1 MAYFQYNI
9 FVTIAG
15 FSSYLAFSVCGPYH
29 FAQAQSASNTECVN
43 TLNEAKETCEHS
55 PEVQITYPSPS
66 DGLAVMSES
75 QISNAIINE
84 ARFAAKAKECDKAIN
99 ICESQCPQASNPG
112 GGFGDRDNG
121 PSSGTKSIC
130 RETLS
135 SYYEAYLAESER
147 YRSEIQRFQA
157 IKDAASAPPPTPT
170 PSPDRSP
177 TSDTNETQNPPQRI
191 WGFGNF

>member
-29 FAQAQSASNTECVN
+29 FAQAQSASNTQCVN
-43 TLNEAKETCEHS
+43 ALNEAKETCEHS

-99 ICESQCPQASNPG
+99 ICESQCPQASNLVEGLETATTAPLPAQNL
-112 GGFGDRDNG
+112 FVEKLSVATTKLIWQNLNVTDRKYND
-121 PSSGTKSIC
+121 S
-130 RETLS
+130 R
-135 SYYEAYLAESER
+135 R
-147 YRSEIQRFQA
+147 
-157 IKDAASAPPPTPT
+157 
-170 PSPDRSP
+170 
-177 TSDTNETQNPPQRI
+177 
-191 WGFGNF
+191 